1 MRLESKK
8 PIEIYTEWT
17 NDFATTKMM
26 AEHYG
31 VSVADMMAKLYE
43 GRLAYDKKYNNDNI
57 TINKI
62 EVATTLAHIYVEAKF
77 EDGYLIYRYVNNDV
91 TSYTDEAQE
100 VFDETFDMYITILE
114 DIRYD
119 K

>member
-62 EVATTLAHIYVEAKF
+62 EVATTLAHIYVECKF
-77 EDGYLIYRYVNNDV
+77 EHSYLIYKNVNDGI
-91 TSYTDEAQE
+91 TSYTDEAQG
-100 VFDETFDMYITILE
+100 VFDGVYDMYITILE
-114 DIRYD
+114 EEQR
-119 K
+119 

>member
-8 PIEIYTEWT
+8 PIDIYNEWT
-17 NDFATTKMM
+17 NDWLTTKMM

-43 GRLAYDKKYNNDNI
+43 GRLEYDKKYNNDNI

-62 EVATTLAHIYVEAKF
+62 ELATKLAHLYIVDGTLTSEDIYEDAYEGITTYKENIQEA
-77 EDGYLIYRYVNNDV
+77 
-91 TSYTDEAQE
+91 
-100 VFDETFDMYITILE
+100 FDIAFDMYITILE
-114 DIRYD
+114 EEQR
-119 K
+119 